1 MRDLIIIGG
10 GAAGLSA
17 AMYALSK
24 QLDVLLI
31 AKNIGGKAGWQ
42 RRIAGQRV
50 GEPDPAEATVRL
62 FADRLTAEV
71 GHTMHDTVER
81 VTKADEG
88 FVVETSQHGPQRAL
102 AVIIATGVTPVPLD
116 APGALDLV
124 GYGLGYSTATHAH
137 LLAGKTVAAIGT
149 TRRLLRGVNEL
160 SRIAR
165 KVYLISPVIN
175 GLMTPQ
181 GMAIQNRVNVEVLD
195 HYQVK
200 QIHGS
205 FQVQAVDVTHNA
217 ITRHLEVDAVF
228 VDLGLHPNSTLVRDL
243 VRVDLSG
250 FIHVDADGATSVPG
264 LYAAGDVTD
273 AIGEQILI
281 AVGQGARAAVSAY
294 DYLLSEPAYLR
305 ADGIR
310 LEA

>member
-24 QLDVLLI
+24 QIDVLLI

-42 RRIAGQRV
+42 RRIAGQHV

-81 VTKADEG
+81 VSKAEEG
-88 FVVETSQHGPQRAL
+88 FVVETTQHGPLRAL
-102 AVIIATGVTPVPLD
+102 AVIVATGVTPVALD
-116 APGALDLV
+116 APGAPDLV

-149 TRRLLRGVNEL
+149 TSRLLRGVNEL
-160 SRIAR
+160 SRIAH

-181 GMAIQNRVNVEVLD
+181 GLAIQNRPNVEVLE
-195 HYQVK
+195 HYQVRK
-200 QIHGS
+200 IHGL
-205 FQVQAVDVTHNA
+205 FQVQAVDVTCDA

-228 VDLGLHPNSTLVRDL
+228 VDLGLHPNSAAVRDL
-243 VRVDLSG
+243 AHVDLSG

-294 DYLLSEPAYLR
+294 DYLLNEPAYLR
-305 ADGIR
+305 SDAVR